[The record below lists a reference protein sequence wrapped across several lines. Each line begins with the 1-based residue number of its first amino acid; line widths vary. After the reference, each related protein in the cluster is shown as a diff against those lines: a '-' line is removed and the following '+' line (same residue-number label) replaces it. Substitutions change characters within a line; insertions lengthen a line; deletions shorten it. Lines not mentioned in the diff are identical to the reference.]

1 MKLNTLK
8 LSNFRNYNS
17 VFLKFNNH
25 LNIIYGNNSEGKT
38 NLVEA
43 IYVLSLTR
51 SFRTNN
57 DKMLIKNGELST
69 KIEGEVEEK
78 SKNNYQVIINKDGKK
93 VKINNNIVSK
103 LSDYI
108 TNINVIIL
116 EPDEQII
123 FTSPPAVRRK
133 LINIEISKLDNNYII
148 YLNNYNRI
156 LKQRNFYLRDLY
168 VNGNASKEYLNI
180 LTKKL
185 VEWGYKIYQL
195 REKFIT
201 EINELISQK
210 YSEIFEQGNL
220 FIKYCTDYKNKS
232 EEEIISYYEKNYNR
246 EITMGKTLYG
256 IHHDDIVFML
266 DDKEI
271 SEWGSNGQKKNAIF
285 AFKLA
290 EIELIKI
297 NKNTLPILIL
307 DDLFS
312 ALDNHKIKNI
322 INLLNDNIQTFITTT
337 ELERIDKKL
346 LKTSTIFK
354 IEKGQIMEE
363 SK

>member
-168 VNGNASKEYLNI
+168 VNGN
-180 LTKKL
+180 
-185 VEWGYKIYQL
+185 
-195 REKFIT
+195 
-201 EINELISQK
+201 
-210 YSEIFEQGNL
+210 EQGNL